1 MKKKSIIIFNIILII
16 LIIITILYS
25 IYIKIKNRYIK
36 ELFSND
42 RKKIAIGFYGIT
54 RSLNYTIDSIEK
66 NIFNVLKENNF
77 DYDIFLHTYN
87 LDEYKNT
94 RANEEYT
101 KNIDN
106 NQYKLLK
113 AKYLKIDNQNEVKSI
128 LNLESYRNKPDPW
141 NTNYESVDFYIL
153 GKYSQ
158 YSLTKM
164 IENSKNDY
172 DYILFIR
179 PDCLYLDRLDVS
191 KFNLI
196 NDNTILIPSFALYGE
211 YRMNDRFAITNNKT
225 YKIYGKIFEELL
237 ELSNK
242 YPLHSETILGMILEK
257 NNIENIKIKFNF
269 ARIRSDGKV
278 AKRDIND
285 LKKYNNILKNYT

>member
-1 MKKKSIIIFNIILII
+1 MKKKLIIIFNIILII
-16 LIIITILYS
+16 LIIITILY
-25 IYIKIKNRYIK
+25 YTYLKIKNRYIK

-42 RKKIAIGFYGIT
+42 RKKVAIGFYGIT

-77 DYDIFLHTYN
+77 DYDIFLHKYN

-113 AKYLKIDNQNEVKSI
+113 AKYLKIDNQNEVKSM
-128 LNLESYRNKPDPW
+128 LNLESYRTKPDPW
-141 NTNYESVDFYIL
+141 KTNYETVDFYIL

-158 YSLTKM
+158 YSLTKI
-164 IENSKNDY
+164 IENSNNNY
-172 DYILFIR
+172 DYILFVR

-196 NDNTILIPSFALYGE
+196 NYNTILIPSFGHQ
-211 YRMNDRFAITNNKT
+211 MNDRFAITNNKT

-242 YPLHSETILGMILEK
+242 YELHSQTILGMILEK

-285 LKKYNNILKNYT
+285 LKKYNNILKQY

>member
-1 MKKKSIIIFNIILII
+1 M
-16 LIIITILYS
+16 
-25 IYIKIKNRYIK
+25 
-36 ELFSND
+36 
-42 RKKIAIGFYGIT
+42 
-54 RSLNYTIDSIEK
+54 
-66 NIFNVLKENNF
+66 
-77 DYDIFLHTYN
+77 
-87 LDEYKNT
+87 
-94 RANEEYT
+94 
-101 KNIDN
+101 
-106 NQYKLLK
+106 
-113 AKYLKIDNQNEVKSI
+113 
-128 LNLESYRNKPDPW
+128 LNLESYRTKPDPW
-141 NTNYESVDFYIL
+141 KTNYETVDFYIL

-158 YSLTKM
+158 YSLTKI
-164 IENSKNDY
+164 IENSNNNY
-172 DYILFIR
+172 DYILFVR

-196 NDNTILIPSFALYGE
+196 NDNTILISSFGHQ
-211 YRMNDRFAITNNKT
+211 MNDRFAITNNKT

-242 YPLHSETILGMILEK
+242 YELHSQTILGMILEK